1 MKKTKI
7 LLLVFIISL
16 ISLFSTPIINGETRQ
31 AVYFTDKGCLVCAEL
46 AGYLNGPGGN
56 YTEDEDYIKK
66 MIDQG
71 ITVTVYDLQS
81 HDYITKYSYEDNDGN
96 IVNVT
101 AIDVYDA
108 FNESYDRGI
117 KGAPVVFVGDAY
129 FEGLEG
135 IQNAVNQN
143 TVFDLSDD
151 PLLDISVEEG
161 QAYQDLTGILGF
173 FLVIGAG
180 LLDGFNPCAI
190 ALLLLFVSLLGF
202 SEKKRVLILVSIVYI
217 SALFISYFL
226 IGTLFLSVLEQY
238 ASTFANI
245 LVIINWFIA
254 LLCLFLFVLN
264 LYDFFQIRKENYGKI
279 KSQLPKFIQR
289 FNKKIV
295 KTFTNTINNE
305 NSNRGLAS
313 VLVLTFVL
321 GILLSVTELL
331 CTGGIYLP
339 ILYGIHTIQSSY
351 AYILLL
357 IYNLMFVVPLII
369 IAVVAIRLKS
379 VMTVS
384 NYIREHMS
392 LIKILNSMLFLGI
405 AAYFFTKIF

>member
-1 MKKTKI
+1 MKKTK
-7 LLLVFIISL
+7 LLLLAFIIVL
-16 ISLFSTPIINGETRQ
+16 TGLFSTTVINGETRQ
-31 AVYFTDKGCLVCAEL
+31 AVYFTEKGCLVCAEL
-46 AGYLNGPGGN
+46 GGYLNGPGRD

-66 MIDQG
+66 MVDQG
-71 ITVTVYDLQS
+71 ITVTIYDLES
-81 HDYITKYSYEDNDGN
+81 HDYITEYSYEDDEGN
-96 IVNVT
+96 TVNVT
-101 AIDVYDA
+101 ALDIYDA
-108 FNESYDRGI
+108 FNESYERGI
-117 KGAPVVFVGDAY
+117 KGAPVVFVGDTY
-129 FEGLEG
+129 FEGLED

-143 TVFDLSDD
+143 TIFDLSDD

-161 QAYQDLTGILGF
+161 QAYQNLEGIVGF
-173 FLVIGAG
+173 FLVVGAG

-217 SALFISYFL
+217 FALFISYFL
-226 IGTLFLSVLEQY
+226 IGTLFLSVLEKY
-238 ASTFANI
+238 AAAFASI
-245 LVIINWFIA
+245 LVFINWFIA
-254 LLCLFLFVLN
+254 LLCLLLFTLN
-264 LYDFFQIRKENYGKI
+264 IYDFFQIRKANYGKI

-295 KTFTNTINNE
+295 KTFTNSINSEE
-305 NSNRGLAS
+305 NNRGLIS
-313 VLVLTFVL
+313 ILLLTFIL

-369 IAVVAIRLKS
+369 IAVVAVRLKS
-379 VMTVS
+379 VMSVS

-392 LIKILNSMLFLGI
+392 LIKLLNSMLFLGI
-405 AAYFFTKIF
+405 AVFFFTKIF